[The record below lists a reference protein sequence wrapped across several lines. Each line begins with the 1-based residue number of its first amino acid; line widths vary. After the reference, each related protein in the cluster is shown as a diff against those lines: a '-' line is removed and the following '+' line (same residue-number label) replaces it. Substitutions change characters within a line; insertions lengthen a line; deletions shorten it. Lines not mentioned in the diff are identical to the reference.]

1 MRLKWL
7 PTTQGGLVD
16 LRSGILYRRGLAEGE
31 SSKRRTPVPLSKR
44 LRAHMRRWRPQS
56 VAHVVEF
63 EGRPIDRLRR
73 AWTTA
78 RKAAGLGEEVTP
90 HILRH
95 TFATWVVMDGVPFS
109 KVAMALGTTEKV
121 VEQVSGHHRPE
132 HLLSVVE
139 SVSRRR

>member
-1 MRLKWL
+1 M
-7 PTTQGGLVD
+7 T
-16 LRSGILYRRGLAEGE
+16 
-31 SSKRRTPVPLSKR
+31 
-44 LRAHMRRWRPQS
+44 RWRPLS

-63 EGRPIDRLRR
+63 EGQPIDRLRR

-95 TFATWVVMDGVPFS
+95 TFATWAVRDGVPFS

-121 VEQVSGHHRPE
+121 VEGVYGHHAPE
-132 HLLSVVE
+132 HLRSVVE
-139 SVSRRR
+139 SVSGRRR